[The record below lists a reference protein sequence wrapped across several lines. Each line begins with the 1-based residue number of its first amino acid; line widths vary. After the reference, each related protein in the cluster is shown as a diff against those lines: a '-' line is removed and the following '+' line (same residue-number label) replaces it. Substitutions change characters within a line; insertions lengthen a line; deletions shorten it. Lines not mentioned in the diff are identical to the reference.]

1 MVNNAFTTAL
11 DIQELGGIYD
21 TPVEGMDKGG
31 RILDWLSAMING
43 FVDIAKDPYIV
54 RLNVNS
60 WTYNM
65 VSFLLRTGK
74 GKQTFYFIAQP
85 ILKEMAEA
93 VIKTKGKY
101 GIDRTKTPTQL
112 ENEAIEEVLD
122 KYDPTKKYRKKY
134 EFINK
139 KDTTAA

>member
-1 MVNNAFTTAL
+1 LTDLGRIFDYPTTGQA
-11 DIQELGGIYD
+11 
-21 TPVEGMDKGG
+21 KGG

-74 GKQTFYFIAQP
+74 GK
-85 ILKEMAEA
+85 
-93 VIKTKGKY
+93 
-101 GIDRTKTPTQL
+101 
-112 ENEAIEEVLD
+112 
-122 KYDPTKKYRKKY
+122 
-134 EFINK
+134 
-139 KDTTAA
+139 

>member
-1 MVNNAFTTAL
+1 MK
-11 DIQELGGIYD
+11 
-21 TPVEGMDKGG
+21 KGG

-74 GKQTFYFIAQP
+74 GK
-85 ILKEMAEA
+85 
-93 VIKTKGKY
+93 
-101 GIDRTKTPTQL
+101 
-112 ENEAIEEVLD
+112 
-122 KYDPTKKYRKKY
+122 
-134 EFINK
+134 
-139 KDTTAA
+139 